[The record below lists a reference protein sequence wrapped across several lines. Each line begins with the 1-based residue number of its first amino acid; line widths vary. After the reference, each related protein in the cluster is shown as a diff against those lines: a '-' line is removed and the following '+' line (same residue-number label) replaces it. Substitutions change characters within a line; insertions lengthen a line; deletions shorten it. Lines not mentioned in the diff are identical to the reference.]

1 MEDLGKILMVG
12 AITLGLSACGSDGT
26 SSTGGGADKDASS
39 CVTRTL
45 RTVYTNDCEFDVN
58 VILLK
63 EGATFF
69 KVNANRSVTRS
80 ASGNNFG
87 ACRVPS
93 EPILNADSS
102 QFTCS

>member
-1 MEDLGKILMVG
+1 MTKTASILIVFLL
-12 AITLGLSACGSDGT
+12 AIGLSACGSDGT

-45 RTVYTNDCEFDVN
+45 RTIYTNDCEFDVN
-58 VILLK
+58 VILL
-63 EGATFF
+63 ETGATFF
-69 KVNANRSVTRS
+69 RVNANRGVTRS
-80 ASGNNFG
+80 ASGNPFG
-87 ACRVPS
+87 ACRAPS